1 MKAVCFGEILYDRF
15 PDGNKLGG
23 AATNCAWHIRQ
34 LGAKVSMV
42 SAVGDDEL
50 GAAAV
55 GTLKNAGVECTHT
68 GIRPESTGVADVVLS
83 NGQPRY
89 TIRENVAWDYIP
101 LPKETFAGDL
111 LYFGSLAQRSDWN
124 RNTLNALFALP
135 FANRFFD
142 VNLRQPYYSH
152 SVIHEG
158 LEQATVVKM
167 NDAEW
172 STIREMLD
180 IGDQNALIRQ
190 YDLHALIITLGDRGA
205 ELFTANNHTTARS
218 TPVEPL
224 DAVGAGDAFSAV
236 CCVALMNQ
244 MTLAEALQR
253 ACDVGAYVVQHRGAQ
268 LKLPKTFAFCD

>member
-23 AATNCAWHIRQ
+23 AAMNCAWHIRQ
-34 LGAKVSMV
+34 LGTEVAMV

-50 GAAAV
+50 GSASVDA
-55 GTLKNAGVECTHT
+55 LENAGIECTHV
-68 GIRPESTGVADVVLS
+68 GIRPESTGVVDIELS

-101 LPKETFAGDL
+101 LPKEPLAGEL
-111 LYFGSLAQRSDWN
+111 LYFGTLAQRSHWN
-124 RNTLNALFALP
+124 RNTLNALYALP
-135 FANRFFD
+135 FAHRFFD

-152 SVIHEG
+152 SVIRDG

-167 NDAEW
+167 NDEEW
-172 STIREMLD
+172 SAVRAMLD
-180 IGDQNALIRQ
+180 IDDQHALIRH

-205 ELFTANNHTTARS
+205 ELFTANDHTTARS
-218 TPVEPL
+218 APVKLL

-236 CCVALMNQ
+236 CCVALMNAISI
-244 MTLAEALQR
+244 AEALQR

-268 LKLPKTFAFCD
+268 VELPKAFAFCD